1 MTFTEFCYV
10 HNLSASDRDA
20 FRAWLGSL
28 GDEVKTEWEWLR
40 LFAKFLK
47 DDETPRRAIAR

>member
-28 GDEVKTEWEWLR
+28 ADEICPEWEWLR

-47 DDETPRRAIAR
+47 DDETPRRAIAK

>member
-10 HNLSASDRDA
+10 HNLGSSDRDA
-20 FRAWLGSL
+20 FRAWLGIW
-28 GDEVKTEWEWLR
+28 GDEIKTEWEWLR

-47 DDETPRRAIAR
+47 DDETPRRAIAK